1 MEMERLAKA
10 ESRIEDIEE
19 DIKVIDTRLTKHG
32 EQIDDL
38 AKKTEELARDIII
51 IRKDVESIDDGV
63 KRVEKQVNKTND
75 KLDTLVEQRNKDHL
89 ESPLDNYKK
98 ISWQVIALFVA
109 LIATLV
115 FNTIFPMLAK

>member
-32 EQIDDL
+32 EQIDGL

>member
-1 MEMERLAKA
+1 MEMQRLAKA

-19 DIKVIDTRLTKHG
+19 DIKIIDTRLTKHG
-32 EQIDDL
+32 TQIDDL
-38 AKKTEELARDIII
+38 AKKTEELTRDIII

-75 KLDTLVEQRNKDHL
+75 KLDTIVEQRNKDHL
-89 ESPLDNYKK
+89 ESPLNNYKK